1 MGAYFEFLR
10 IDDLGFDF
18 VHSCVPDRH
27 LFGINERQRR
37 VAVRNMHCVSI
48 CSEFNPVPVLVHVPV
63 PVIIHTHLRDA
74 SEDVL
79 HAVPKAV
86 HDFHLEFVRFYLFA
100 LLCRN
105 P

>member
-37 VAVRNMHCVSI
+37 VAVRNMHCVS
-48 CSEFNPVPVLVHVPV
+48 VPNL
-63 PVIIHTHLRDA
+63 TL
-74 SEDVL
+74 
-79 HAVPKAV
+79 
-86 HDFHLEFVRFYLFA
+86 YLY
-100 LLCRN
+100 LYMCLYQ
-105 P
+105 